1 MDKSN
6 NTRKTAKPSAL
17 GKGFGSLL
25 GVDEVT
31 DLSTAVTIEDNSA
44 MVIELDINNVVANP

>member
-1 MDKSN
+1 MDKSI
-6 NTRKTAKPSAL
+6 NTKKTAKPSAL

-31 DLSTAVTIEDNSA
+31 DLSTDKSVTIR
-44 MVIELDINNVVANP
+44 